1 MQVYLVERSLKGIA
15 MDQLAAAQQRA
26 IQTAQ
31 QMSAQGAPIRYIRST
46 FVPETGECNCLF
58 AAEDAQEVKTLNQ
71 RANIPFEKVVA
82 ALDLTP

>member
-31 QMSAQGAPIRYIRST
+31 QMSAQGTPIRYIRST

>member
-15 MDQLAAAQQRA
+15 MDQLAAAQQSA

-31 QMSAQGAPIRYIRST
+31 QMSQEGTPIRYIRST

>member
-46 FVPETGECNCLF
+46 FVPETGACNCLF

-71 RANIPFEKVVA
+71 RANIPFDNVVA